1 MKSRIVIALILLCLL
16 MAGCVNTASEID
28 PTVTMPPEP
37 TPTPEPTPESTPEPT
52 PEQGSIEL
60 NMADLSRDYDEL
72 GVLISTADHFEQYI
86 TFRNIQVYEQYED
99 TFMDAIAV
107 NEYPDTLVCAVDITF
122 YDEENNVIADSHVHT
137 RDGQYVLR
145 LQPGDNTIYAT
156 IDTDMTLTDKEF
168 VLDFNEGLDVLP
180 E

>member
-1 MKSRIVIALILLCLL
+1 MKNKALLAIILVCLC
-16 MAGCVNTASEID
+16 MCGCVNTASVID
-28 PTVTMPPEP
+28 PSVTMPPEP
-37 TPTPEPTPESTPEPT
+37 TATPEPTPTPAPT
-52 PEQGSIEL
+52 PDTAHL
-60 NMADLSRDYDEL
+60 DMADLSSAYDEL
-72 GVLISTADHFEQYI
+72 GVLISTADHFEQYV

-122 YDEENNVIADSHVHT
+122 FDEEKNEIASSHVHT

-145 LQPGDNTIYAT
+145 LQPGDNAVYAT
-156 IDTDMTLTDKEF
+156 IDTDMSLTDKEF
-168 VLDFNEGLDVLP
+168 LLDFNEGLDVLP

>member
-1 MKSRIVIALILLCLL
+1 MKSKALLALAMACLC
-16 MAGCVNTASEID
+16 MGGCVNTASVID
-28 PTVTMPPEP
+28 PAVTIPPEP
-37 TPTPEPTPESTPEPT
+37 TPTPAPTPEPT
-52 PEQGSIEL
+52 AAGSVEL
-60 NMADLSRDYDEL
+60 NMADLSSAYDEL

-86 TFRNIQVYEQYED
+86 TFRNIQVYEQHED

-107 NEYPDTLVCAVDITF
+107 NEYPHTLVCAVDITF
-122 YDEENNVIADSHVHT
+122 FDEEKNIIADSHVHT

-145 LQPGDNTIYAT
+145 LQPGDNTVFAA

-168 VLDFNEGLDVLP
+168 TLDFSEGLDVLP

>member
-1 MKSRIVIALILLCLL
+1 MKSKALLVCVVVCLC
-16 MAGCVNTASEID
+16 MAGCVNTASVID
-28 PTVTMPPEP
+28 PAATMPPEP
-37 TPTPEPTPESTPEPT
+37 TATPEPTPTPAPT
-52 PEQGSIEL
+52 LDAAEL
-60 NMADLSRDYDEL
+60 NMADLSSAYDEL
-72 GVLISTADHFEQYI
+72 GVLISTADHFEQYV

-122 YDEENNVIADSHVHT
+122 YDEEKNPIADSHVHT

-145 LQPGDNTIYAT
+145 LQPGDNAIYAT

>member
-1 MKSRIVIALILLCLL
+1 MKSRILMAAVLACLCLS
-16 MAGCVNTASEID
+16 GCVNTASIID
-28 PTVTMPPEP
+28 PSVTLPPEP
-37 TPTPEPTPESTPEPT
+37 TATPKPTPSPTPKVEKV
-52 PEQGSIEL
+52 EL
-60 NMADLSRDYDEL
+60 NMADLSSAYDEM

-86 TFRNIQVYEQYED
+86 TFRNIQVYEQKED

-122 YDEENNVIADSHVHT
+122 FDEDKNELAKSHVHT

-145 LQPGDNTIYAT
+145 LLPGDNTVFAT

-168 VLDFNEGLDVLP
+168 VLDFSDGLDVLP

>member
-1 MKSRIVIALILLCLL
+1 MKSKALLAIILACLC
-16 MAGCVNTASEID
+16 MTGCVNTASVID
-28 PTVTMPPEP
+28 PTVTIPPEP
-37 TPTPEPTPESTPEPT
+37 TATPESTPTPAPT
-52 PEQGSIEL
+52 PDAAEL
-60 NMADLSRDYDEL
+60 DMADLSSAYDEL
-72 GVLISTADHFEQYI
+72 GVLISTADHFEQYV
-86 TFRNIQVYEQYED
+86 TFRNIQVYEQYVD

-122 YDEENNVIADSHVHT
+122 YDEEKNVIASSHVHT

-145 LQPGDNTIYAT
+145 LQPGDNAIYAT
-156 IDTDMTLTDKEF
+156 VDTDMSLTDKEF

>member
-1 MKSRIVIALILLCLL
+1 MKSKAILALIMACLC
-16 MAGCVNTASEID
+16 MTGCVNTASVID
-28 PTVTMPPEP
+28 PSVTMPPEP
-37 TPTPEPTPESTPEPT
+37 TATPEPTPEPTPAIDTV
-52 PEQGSIEL
+52 EL
-60 NMADLSRDYDEL
+60 NMADLSSVYDEL

-86 TFRNIQVYEQYED
+86 TFRNIQIYEQYED

-122 YDEENNVIADSHVHT
+122 FDEEENIIADSHVHT

-145 LQPGDNTIYAT
+145 LQPGDNTIFAT

-168 VLDFNEGLDVLP
+168 VLDFSEGLDVLP

>member
-1 MKSRIVIALILLCLL
+1 MKSKALLALIMTCLCL
-16 MAGCVNTASEID
+16 AGCVNTASVID
-28 PTVTMPPEP
+28 PSVTMAPEI
-37 TPTPEPTPESTPEPT
+37 TPTPEPTPEPT
-52 PEQGSIEL
+52 PTPKVEL
-60 NMADLSRDYDEL
+60 NMADLSKAYDEL

-99 TFMDAIAV
+99 TFVDAIAV

-122 YDEENNVIADSHVHT
+122 FDEEKNLIADSHMHT

-145 LQPGDNTIYAT
+145 LQPGDNAIYAT
-156 IDTDMTLTDKEF
+156 VDTDMTLTDKGF
-168 VLDFNEGLDVLP
+168 LLDFSEGLDVLP

>member
-1 MKSRIVIALILLCLL
+1 MKSKALLVCVVVCLC
-16 MAGCVNTASEID
+16 MAGCVNTASVID
-28 PTVTMPPEP
+28 TAATMPPEP
-37 TPTPEPTPESTPEPT
+37 TVTPEPTPTPAPT
-52 PEQGSIEL
+52 LDAAEL
-60 NMADLSRDYDEL
+60 NMADLSSAYDEL
-72 GVLISTADHFEQYI
+72 GVLISTADHFEQYV

-122 YDEENNVIADSHVHT
+122 YDEEKNPIADSHVHT

-145 LQPGDNTIYAT
+145 LQPGDNAIYAT